1 MNAIQVAGTTAGSD
15 MATVANTFDS
25 YTASQLAAALPK
37 LAPQTTLA
45 TTGAA
50 MGATS
55 TAMNLVSTRMAA
67 LRGDSTVLAN
77 NTEGVSAGNERGK
90 AAWIR
95 AFNTNNKQSQLS
107 GFSGYKSGTYGFAFG
122 SDVELQGDKT
132 VGLAF
137 TYAQTKVEQKD
148 AAIGNTSD
156 VKSYGLTVYGSQQMG
171 DAYVDGMLG
180 YAMHQNDSRRLAAL
194 DRVATASY
202 NANQLS
208 ARVSSGYRFKVLDK
222 VTFTPMA
229 SLELG
234 RYDQAGYTE
243 SGANAINLRVNSLS
257 QNRTKGGVGFRITD
271 EKTTAK
277 GLVFRPEV
285 NAMLYKDF
293 NDAGADVTSS
303 FTGGGSSFTTAGQ
316 KLKTT
321 SYNVGTGVT
330 FLQGKTGQLGVM
342 FNYEGR
348 EGFSGYSAQ
357 LQGRF
362 AF

>member
-1 MNAIQVAGTTAGSD
+1 MHE
-15 MATVANTFDS
+15 
-25 YTASQLAAALPK
+25 
-37 LAPQTTLA
+37 
-45 TTGAA
+45 
-50 MGATS
+50 
-55 TAMNLVSTRMAA
+55 
-67 LRGDSTVLAN
+67 N
-77 NTEGVSAGNERGK
+77 N
-90 AAWIR
+90 
-95 AFNTNNKQSQLS
+95 
-107 GFSGYKSGTYGFAFG
+107 
-122 SDVELQGDKT
+122 
-132 VGLAF
+132 
-137 TYAQTKVEQKD
+137 
-148 AAIGNTSD
+148 
-156 VKSYGLTVYGSQQMG
+156 
-171 DAYVDGMLG
+171 
-180 YAMHQNDSRRLAAL
+180 SRRLAAL

-222 VTFTPMA
+222 VTFTPMV
-229 SLELG
+229 SFEVG

-243 SGANAINLRVNSLS
+243 SGANSINLRVNSLT

-271 EKTTAK
+271 EKTTAT

-303 FTGGGSSFTTAGQ
+303 FTGGGSSFITAGQ
-316 KLKTT
+316 KLKTQ

-348 EGFSGYSAQ
+348 EGFSGYNAQ
-357 LQGRF
+357 LQGRW